1 MDDHQNL
8 AGYHCA
14 PQVFYFAPQGL
25 WYLVYQSQHPQY
37 STTTDIT
44 RPDSWTRPTNFFAT
58 TPAIV
63 LENQGTGTWLDY
75 WVICDDTDCYLFFT
89 DDNGHFYRSR
99 TALESF
105 PQGFDEPVIALEGTR
120 EAIFEGSSTYRV
132 DGANKYLT
140 LVEAFAPNGGRYYRS
155 FVADRLD
162 GEWSPLA
169 DTWQN
174 PFAAL
179 GNVTFESGSAWTSE
193 VSHGELVRSGYDQTL
208 AVSLDD
214 LCFLYQGIDP
224 AQTGVEYFRRPYR
237 LALLGLTE

>member
-1 MDDHQNL
+1 
-8 AGYHCA
+8 
-14 PQVFYFAPQGL
+14 
-25 WYLVYQSQHPQY
+25 
-37 STTTDIT
+37 
-44 RPDSWTRPTNFFAT
+44 
-58 TPAIV
+58 V
-63 LENQGTGTWLDY
+63 LDNQGTGTWLDY

-99 TALESF
+99 TTIESF
-105 PQGFDEPVIALEGTR
+105 PQGFEEPVIALEGAR

-132 DGANKYLT
+132 DGSDRYLT

-155 FVADRLD
+155 FVSGTLD

-169 DTWQN
+169 DTWEN

-193 VSHGELVRSGYDQTL
+193 VSHGELVRRGYDQRLT
-208 AVSLDD
+208 VSLDG
-214 LCFLYQGIDP
+214 LCLVYQGIDP

-237 LALLGLTE
+237 LGLLGLTE